1 MKIQRRGA
9 HEVLAIG
16 VTEPSDFGSVDID
29 RLKADSKYD
38 LWCSLEGHRKAG
50 MEATLKVK
58 KKQDKKYAPSRAPPR
73 HPRGRDNPG
82 RAGSITTSIW
92 S

>member
-1 MKIQRRGA
+1 
-9 HEVLAIG
+9 VLAIG

-50 MEATLKVK
+50 MEATLKVLK
-58 KKQDKKYAPSRAPPR
+58 KKRR
-73 HPRGRDNPG
+73 
-82 RAGSITTSIW
+82 
-92 S
+92 